1 MNTQVISIQNNFQH
15 DLNGSVSF
23 LFYCFMNLCIKA
35 EPAALLS
42 AEFEQ
47 GGLTL
52 SIEDMGDVAQPDK
65 YRLCVIPKESEDIPL
80 IIKGVLREHPEL
92 KPAIMT
98 IEQDKLV
105 EIDESDERED
115 IQKLV
120 VFTVPEVNE
129 DRHDVLLQ
137 GVDTFYDKCKAD
149 MEKSHA
155 AYVSKMTV
163 ALKGESVE
171 DINAAKDELE
181 GIYNT
186 YVETRDKLKEDKIK
200 EIEDAY
206 QLYLKKHTEEENIR
220 KEQAD
225 AKGEKAGFS
234 MNMFAEGDEE

>member
-1 MNTQVISIQNNFQH
+1 MNTQVISIQNDFQY
-15 DLNGSVSF
+15 DLNGNVSF

-42 AEFEQ
+42 AEFERD
-47 GGLTL
+47 GLTL
-52 SIEDMGDVAQPDK
+52 SLEDMGDVAQPDK
-65 YRLCVIPKESEDIPL
+65 YRLCVVPKESEDIPL

-120 VFTVPEVNE
+120 VFTVPEVDE

-149 MEKSHA
+149 MEKVMRRM
-155 AYVSKMTV
+155 YP
-163 ALKGESVE
+163 
-171 DINAAKDELE
+171 
-181 GIYNT
+181 
-186 YVETRDKLKEDKIK
+186 R
-200 EIEDAY
+200 
-206 QLYLKKHTEEENIR
+206 
-220 KEQAD
+220 
-225 AKGEKAGFS
+225 
-234 MNMFAEGDEE
+234 